1 MVPKLAPTERFAIRS
16 RAPVPVTLL
25 TVGQVHDRGPVSPNT
40 APGLAMPVASRK
52 LIEVRRQRTPLTVGR
67 AGWPVYYGSVSEP
80 GFAIRAEDQPT
91 WAEVVRRA
99 ERGESVAVIA
109 HGDHVADVVPS
120 GELDRLRETIEV
132 LSDTE
137 LVRDLQEGLADAR
150 AGRVF
155 SAGQVAADL
164 AARRVAGE

>member
-1 MVPKLAPTERFAIRS
+1 MTRHI
-16 RAPVPVTLL
+16 
-25 TVGQVHDRGPVSPNT
+25 
-40 APGLAMPVASRK
+40 
-52 LIEVRRQRTPLTVGR
+52 TPSEHC
-67 AGWPVYYGSVSEP
+67 GWPTAKSPETDQNGGYANGRGERGDCGLRPARSGWLVYHGSVSEP
-80 GFAIRAEDQPT
+80 GFAVRAEDQPA
-91 WAEVVRRA
+91 WAEIVRRA
-99 ERGESVAVIA
+99 ERGESIAVIA

-137 LVRDLQEGLADAR
+137 LVRDLQEGLADAH

-164 AARRVAGE
+164 AARRAADE